1 MTLQKAT
8 VLASTQLK
16 KRKIQTAYLDSV
28 VLLAHLMGIT
38 KEEVFSSY
46 FDCIPEKIFRSYRE
60 LINRRSLGEPV
71 AYLCG
76 KKEFYGRSFQ
86 VNQSVL
92 IPRPETE
99 CLVDAALK
107 YGDKINFGGKGIKV
121 HDVGTG
127 SGAVAITLQLE
138 RPYWD
143 VSASDI
149 SLSALTVAKENR
161 NHFNVARIPMARS
174 DLLPYSPRQWSL
186 IVSNPPYL
194 TTEEVF
200 ELKKKQC
207 FEPSI
212 ALDGGYDG
220 TNITFNLMKQAKN
233 RLVSRGS
240 LIIEIASERFETIIK
255 YAETLNYV
263 STKLICDLAGMPRI
277 VIASI

>member
-1 MTLQKAT
+1 MTLQKAV
-8 VLASTQLK
+8 VLGSNQLK
-16 KRKIQTAYLDSV
+16 GKKFQTPFLDAV

-38 KEEVFSSY
+38 KEEVFSCY
-46 FDCIPEKIFRSYRE
+46 FDLIPTKIFRCYKE

-76 KKEFYGRSFQ
+76 EKEFYGRSFL

-99 CLVDAALK
+99 SLVDLALE
-107 YGDKINFGGKGIKV
+107 YGDKINFQRENITV

-127 SGAVAITLQLE
+127 SGAISITLQLE
-138 RPYWD
+138 RPCWH

-149 SLSALTVAKENR
+149 SLAALTVAKENR
-161 NHFNVARIPMARS
+161 DHFSAAKIPMTQS
-174 DLLPYSPRQWSL
+174 DLLPDFPRKWNL

-194 TTEEVF
+194 TTKEVVDSQ
-200 ELKKKQC
+200 KVHC

-212 ALDGGYDG
+212 ALDGGSDG
-220 TNITFNLMKQAKN
+220 TNITFNLMKQAKY

-240 LIIEIASERFETIIK
+240 LIIEIASQSFETIIK
-255 YAETLNYV
+255 YAETLNYT